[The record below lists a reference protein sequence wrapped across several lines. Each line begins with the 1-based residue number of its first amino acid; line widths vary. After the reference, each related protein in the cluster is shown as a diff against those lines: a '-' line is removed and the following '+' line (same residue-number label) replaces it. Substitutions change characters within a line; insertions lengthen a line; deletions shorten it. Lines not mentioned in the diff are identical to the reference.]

1 MSQILIVE
9 LDKKNGMFLAKFK
22 ISKLGRETLKEIKQ
36 ARLGFQVVISVVS
49 VFMSD
54 HNLETRRPICLKF

>member
-9 LDKKNGMFLAKFK
+9 LDRANGMFLAK
-22 ISKLGRETLKEIKQ
+22 LGRENLKEIKQ